1 MTVLK
6 KTDITEARR
15 RGKKREGFQRPILM
29 KVRTKNMKMEIL
41 GKKNK
46 LRGTGGVREGST
58 KAKKGFGE
66 IYEDRKGMGTRSDA
80 NV

>member
-1 MTVLK
+1 
-6 KTDITEARR
+6 
-15 RGKKREGFQRPILM
+15 M

-46 LRGTGGVREGST
+46 LRGTGVREGST

-66 IYEDRKGMGTRSDA
+66 IYEDRKGTGTRSDA
-80 NV
+80 IV